1 MTYNGTGNWNEN
13 GGRGIGTDIGK
24 ISDIQMSTTGW
35 MSWNITEI
43 AQQAMA
49 NSQSSIS
56 LMLYNVNPVADR
68 MVYFSSS
75 EASAD
80 KPKLQLTWANGSVAP
95 PTDQPN
101 IISPAL
107 NDIVLD
113 TTSHALL
120 PSLRPVFSWDM
131 PTNSQSNPDAWRIA
145 IDIDPNDEM
154 QGQQIFDSRVSPNL
168 FDLNQMTFTPDTDIS
183 YGNKIQW
190 TVQPVESGMLG
201 APSNGSVYWIPSV
214 VSEELNPT
222 DASLAIQDGNMVN
235 ELNLP
240 QLTQDTYMDEG
251 APNAANNLN
260 GLSIG
265 NSSVS
270 NANTDAE
277 YGSGIIRFIQDT
289 DAEYLRNYVCEF
301 DFIRNQRFGNCR
313 RIGICIGYTLG
324 RNCNM
329 EQ

>member
-1 MTYNGTGNWNEN
+1 MRPVLLPWLNNATYLTYNGTGNWNEN

-24 ISDIQMSTTGW
+24 ISDIQMSTAGW

-154 QGQQIFDSRVSPNL
+154 QGQQIL
-168 FDLNQMTFTPDTDIS
+168 
-183 YGNKIQW
+183 IQ
-190 TVQPVESGMLG
+190 G
-201 APSNGSVYWIPSV
+201 YR
-214 VSEELNPT
+214 
-222 DASLAIQDGNMVN
+222 
-235 ELNLP
+235 
-240 QLTQDTYMDEG
+240 LTHST
-251 APNAANNLN
+251 
-260 GLSIG
+260 
-265 NSSVS
+265 
-270 NANTDAE
+270 
-277 YGSGIIRFIQDT
+277 
-289 DAEYLRNYVCEF
+289 
-301 DFIRNQRFGNCR
+301 
-313 RIGICIGYTLG
+313 
-324 RNCNM
+324 
-329 EQ
+329 